1 MQPEILDLD
10 QDGDLFVDESLDPT
24 FQLVRANFYRL
35 MTFLALGGL
44 SGMPEVDRETQEDDG
59 HLKGEQNFL
68 CLHVGVR
75 RAFRRRRRGDYTKLE
90 SPESNKPDRQMT

>member
-1 MQPEILDLD
+1 
-10 QDGDLFVDESLDPT
+10 
-24 FQLVRANFYRL
+24 

-44 SGMPEVDRETQEDDG
+44 SGMPEVHRETQEDDG